1 MTETQDSS
9 ELLTLVLA
17 AQTGDR
23 AAFGELVT
31 RFESSVFAVA
41 CRRLRNHTEALELT
55 QDVFIQAFRK
65 LDQLRE
71 PERFAGWLKR
81 ITVRMAINRAVRRP
95 PESAQDPAILGARHG
110 RDSSPLE
117 TLLTG
122 ERAAAVH
129 DGLAQLRTLDRNT
142 LLAFYFEGQS
152 LIEMSD
158 RFRSPVGTIKRRLH
172 TARNRLKEA
181 LAQPQP
187 A

>member
-1 MTETQDSS
+1 METNEIA
-9 ELLTLVLA
+9 ELVRA
-17 AQTGDR
+17 AQAGDR
-23 AAFGELVT
+23 QAFGQLVSH
-31 RFESSVFAVA
+31 FEANVYATA
-41 CRRLRNHTEALELT
+41 LRRLRNTAEAAELS

-95 PESAQDPAILGARHG
+95 PETAQDPVVLGARHG
-110 RDSSPLE
+110 ASATPLE
-117 TLLTG
+117 SLLTG
-122 ERAAAVH
+122 ERAAELR
-129 DGLAQLRTLDRNT
+129 DGLERLRDLDRST

-158 RFRSPVGTIKRRLH
+158 RFHSPVGTIKRRLH
-172 TARNRLKEA
+172 TARIRLRDE
-181 LAQPQP
+181 LAQLQP